1 MYFINYIV
9 SSHQITSPGY
19 VVYLFMYSMGE
30 GPVHLHSSKSGP
42 IIYYIHVSDG
52 NCLLYSCM
60 KEFPQDTLKKK
71 VRKARM
77 FIQIVC
83 RTA

>member
-30 GPVHLHSSKSGP
+30 GLVYLHSSKSAP
-42 IIYYIHVSDG
+42 IIYYIYMFQMELSA
-52 NCLLYSCM
+52 LLLHERISTGYS
-60 KEFPQDTLKKK
+60 QDKGT
-71 VRKARM
+71 
-77 FIQIVC
+77 
-83 RTA
+83 